1 MSNLHARL
9 IYVYYTEM
17 KSRAIEVS
25 AILKESAGDNR
36 LWKTS
41 MHEAAGATKQR
52 QISTQVWAGE
62 WCHLS
67 EPHLQSAAILSAP
80 LPAPLHLWK
89 CTFHHVGSPKSSYM
103 IRTRHGVC
111 NQPRTHLCATPPT
124 IGTESG
130 CSNLSSMS
138 ILLSLPIPL
147 FLLFPCSHLLIRFSA
162 SAEWVKHNYHTYV
175 RGKRGGGTKW

>member
-1 MSNLHARL
+1 MFN
-9 IYVYYTEM
+9 IYTYNIQ
-17 KSRAIEVS
+17 K
-25 AILKESAGDNR
+25 LKLQSYRGVCHLKGSAGDNR

-89 CTFHHVGSPKSSYM
+89 CILHHEGSPKSSYM
-103 IRTRHGVC
+103 IGTRHGVC
-111 NQPRTHLCATPPT
+111 NQPRTRLRGPSPPHM
-124 IGTESG
+124 IGTKSPTQLLEQD
-130 CSNLSSMS
+130 CELTEPCLMAALLWALCQYSSHS
-138 ILLSLPIPL
+138 PP
-147 FLLFPCSHLLIRFSA
+147 PCSCFSLALIF
-162 SAEWVKHNYHTYV
+162 
-175 RGKRGGGTKW
+175 